1 MHAKEIKATPP
12 EKIIL
17 QVEPISVRIEQA
29 AEMMGTSEDTL
40 RKWIRKAGFP
50 YIRVGRRIIVPVSQ
64 MRHWADENT
73 GKTIEDLRRLPQH
86 RCLTTPA
93 PAPNARNAAYT
104 ASAAAK
110 ACWTTS
116 GGGARS
122 GLHTGWWRTLGVRG
136 CRRDN

>member
-50 YIRVGRRIIVPVSQ
+50 RRTAHHRTGVTNAALGRR
-64 MRHWADENT
+64 E
-73 GKTIEDLRRLPQH
+73 H
-86 RCLTTPA
+86 RQ
-93 PAPNARNAAYT
+93 N
-104 ASAAAK
+104 
-110 ACWTTS
+110 
-116 GGGARS
+116 
-122 GLHTGWWRTLGVRG
+122 
-136 CRRDN
+136 D

>member
-50 YIRVGRRIIVPVSQ
+50 YI
-64 MRHWADENT
+64 
-73 GKTIEDLRRLPQH
+73 
-86 RCLTTPA
+86 
-93 PAPNARNAAYT
+93 
-104 ASAAAK
+104 
-110 ACWTTS
+110 
-116 GGGARS
+116 
-122 GLHTGWWRTLGVRG
+122 
-136 CRRDN
+136 

>member
-50 YIRVGRRIIVPVSQ
+50 YIRFGRRIIVPVSQ

-73 GKTIEDLRRLPQH
+73 GKTIE
-86 RCLTTPA
+86 
-93 PAPNARNAAYT
+93 
-104 ASAAAK
+104 
-110 ACWTTS
+110 
-116 GGGARS
+116 
-122 GLHTGWWRTLGVRG
+122 V
-136 CRRDN
+136 

>member
-64 MRHWADENT
+64 MRHGADENT
-73 GKTIEDLRRLPQH
+73 GKTIE
-86 RCLTTPA
+86 
-93 PAPNARNAAYT
+93 
-104 ASAAAK
+104 
-110 ACWTTS
+110 
-116 GGGARS
+116 
-122 GLHTGWWRTLGVRG
+122 V
-136 CRRDN
+136 

>member
-50 YIRVGRRIIVPVSQ
+50 YIRVRRRIIVPVSQ

-73 GKTIEDLRRLPQH
+73 GTTIE
-86 RCLTTPA
+86 
-93 PAPNARNAAYT
+93 
-104 ASAAAK
+104 
-110 ACWTTS
+110 
-116 GGGARS
+116 
-122 GLHTGWWRTLGVRG
+122 V
-136 CRRDN
+136 

>member
-40 RKWIRKAGFP
+40 LKWIRKAGFP
-50 YIRVGRRIIVPVSQ
+50 YIRIGRRIIVPVSQ

-73 GKTIEDLRRLPQH
+73 DKTIE
-86 RCLTTPA
+86 
-93 PAPNARNAAYT
+93 
-104 ASAAAK
+104 
-110 ACWTTS
+110 
-116 GGGARS
+116 
-122 GLHTGWWRTLGVRG
+122 V
-136 CRRDN
+136 

>member
-1 MHAKEIKATPP
+1 MDNIKNAHCKEVNFMHAKEIK
-12 EKIIL
+12 EKIVL

-73 GKTIEDLRRLPQH
+73 GKTID
-86 RCLTTPA
+86 
-93 PAPNARNAAYT
+93 
-104 ASAAAK
+104 
-110 ACWTTS
+110 
-116 GGGARS
+116 
-122 GLHTGWWRTLGVRG
+122 V
-136 CRRDN
+136 

>member
-40 RKWIRKAGFP
+40 RKWSRKAGFP

-73 GKTIEDLRRLPQH
+73 GKTIE
-86 RCLTTPA
+86 
-93 PAPNARNAAYT
+93 
-104 ASAAAK
+104 
-110 ACWTTS
+110 
-116 GGGARS
+116 
-122 GLHTGWWRTLGVRG
+122 V
-136 CRRDN
+136 